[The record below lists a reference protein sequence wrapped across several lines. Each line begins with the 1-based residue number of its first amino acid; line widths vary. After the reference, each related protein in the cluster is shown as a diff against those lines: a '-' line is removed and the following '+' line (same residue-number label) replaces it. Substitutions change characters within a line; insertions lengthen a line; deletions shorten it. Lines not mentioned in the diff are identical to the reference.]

1 MMDEATT
8 TTVVQRYLLELAG
21 ADGPAEPVVR
31 ALLGRAICRLHQ
43 LCNSLLRRRY
53 SRLTRPPLSLDA
65 DEMLGAVVERLIKAL
80 REARPAE
87 VRQFFA
93 LASRHIRWELND
105 LARQLDNRP
114 AAEQLQEG
122 QALDPATDDSGP
134 TPDGRRVL
142 AAIDRLPEDQR
153 EAFDLV
159 RVQGMS
165 LADAG
170 QILGVSAMTVKR
182 RVDRGLTRL
191 VDELA
196 DLRPDSQPPTG

>member
-1 MMDEATT
+1 MDEGNT

-21 ADGPAEPVVR
+21 GDGPAEPVVR

-53 SRLTRPPLSLDA
+53 SRLTRPPLNLDA

-80 REARPAE
+80 RAARPTE

-114 AAEQLQEG
+114 AAEELQEE
-122 QALDPATDDSGP
+122 QALDPATGDSAP

-142 AAIDRLPEDQR
+142 AAIDRLPDDQR

-170 QILGVSAMTVKR
+170 QVLGVSAMTVKR

-196 DLRPDSQPPTG
+196 DLRPESRPPTG